1 MKNWNFIIVI
11 IAIIALSWGNNI
23 NAQEV
28 KTDSTSERS
37 SYYVGFMARSYGDS
51 IVLRWAPEK
60 SSIWMLSNYYG
71 WNIAC
76 YKDENEDDTLSS
88 SPYLNAKPI
97 LPYTLEEFQQRFDST
112 NLMAGVA
119 AQALYGQNPN
129 GAVEP
134 RSGQGFENYIFRKN
148 QEQEQRQFFAYLAS
162 ETSPD
167 IANALGLRFVD
178 KNVKKGELYEYSISS
193 LIPEKYATVP
203 DVTIIVECKPFVR
216 TEEELV
222 APIQIEQ
229 IDAYRAVVYWK
240 KNKLSGYYIERSS
253 DKGKSWSKMN
263 EVPIYG
269 MDPNEGTAAVYGEHV
284 EELMKDHV
292 VFVDSLGLDTT
303 YQYRI
308 KGFDAFADYA
318 PARTSEPFQMEDLI
332 PPFPPH
338 LRNIYP
344 EKNQICHL
352 IWDKEIMEK
361 DVKCFVVTFADNW
374 EGPWENV
381 SGPLSPKTRTYTDND
396 AGQRGRG
403 YYRVFVSDESGNVA
417 YSEMVINNIEDV
429 TPPAQPYGLRAL
441 VDTTGLM
448 YMEWNPNHEKDLRG
462 YKVYF
467 ANQLDHDFVEA
478 SKGFLYSSYFIDTV
492 DITMLTPHI
501 YYYVVA
507 CDNSYNYSKHSDTIE
522 VKFPDLNPPAIV
534 LLEDFRVDNGAVTA
548 RWRRSVSDDVANYF
562 IYRKPLNHK
571 NWECIYIA
579 SPNDV
584 GEDGLITFLDYPA
597 PSSTPYNY
605 CIEALDYSKKS
616 SGKNGEFT
624 VQVKGPSTINVKINL
639 KASCDK
645 KTKRTELTWDYK
657 YTSDREHY
665 GVIYRS
671 INDGEY
677 RDIASFKRGETT
689 FTDYNVKEG
698 DKVSYFIQLV
708 LGKGKKSTPS
718 NVANVSIK

>member
-1 MKNWNFIIVI
+1 MKNRKLIISI
-11 IAIIALSWGNNI
+11 IATIVLSWCNFA
-23 NAQEV
+23 NAQDKNKENAIP
-28 KTDSTSERS
+28 ERS
-37 SYYVGFMARSYGDS
+37 NYYTLIMARSYGDS

-60 SSIWMLSNYYG
+60 SSIWILSNYYG

-76 YKDENEDDTLSS
+76 PKEDSKDTSI
-88 SPYLNAKPI
+88 YLNAKPI
-97 LPYTLEEFQQRFDST
+97 RPYSLEEFQQRFDST

-129 GAVEP
+129 GVVEP
-134 RSGQGFENYIFRKN
+134 RGGQGFENYVFRKN

-162 ETSPD
+162 ETSPE
-167 IANALGLRFVD
+167 IANALGMRFVD
-178 KNVKKGELYEYSISS
+178 KNVKKGELYEYTISS
-193 LIPEKYATVP
+193 LVPEKYAMLPSVSI
-203 DVTIIVECKPFVR
+203 VVECKPFVR

-222 APIQIEQ
+222 APIEIKQ
-229 IDAYRAVVYWK
+229 IDPYRAVVYWK

-253 DKGKSWSKMN
+253 NKGKSWKAMN
-263 EVPIYG
+263 DAPIYG
-269 MDPNEGTAAVYGEHV
+269 MDPNPGTASVYGEEV
-284 EELMKDHV
+284 EELMKEYV

-308 KGFDAFADYA
+308 KGFDAFSDYA
-318 PARTSEPFQMEDLI
+318 PARTSDPFEMEDLI

-338 LRNIYP
+338 LHSIFP
-344 EKNQICHL
+344 EKNQICRL
-352 IWDKEIMEK
+352 VWDKPVMEK

-381 SGPLSPKTRTYTDND
+381 SGPLSPKTFTYTDNE

-403 YYRVFVSDESGNVA
+403 YYRVFVADESGNVA

-441 VDTTGLM
+441 VDTTGIM
-448 YMEWNPNHEKDLRG
+448 YMEWNPNQEKDLRG

-478 SKGFLYSSYFIDTV
+478 SKGFLYSNYFLDTV

-534 LLEDFRVDNGAVTA
+534 LLEDFRVDDGAVTA
-548 RWRRSVSDDVANYF
+548 RWRRSVSDDVANYYIF
-562 IYRKPLNHK
+562 RKPDGYKH
-571 NWECIYIA
+571 WECIYIA
-579 SPNDV
+579 TPDDV
-584 GEDGLITFLDYPA
+584 DEDGLLTLRDYPT
-597 PSSTPYNY
+597 PSSKPYNY
-605 CIEALDYSKKS
+605 CIEALDFSQKS

-624 VQVKGPSTINVKINL
+624 VHVKGPSTIDVKIDLKSAYDKKSKNVK
-639 KASCDK
+639 
-645 KTKRTELTWDYK
+645 LTWNYQ
-657 YTSDREHY
+657 YTSDRDHY

-671 INDGEY
+671 INNGEY
-677 RDIASFKRGETT
+677 RDIATFKRGETSYY
-689 FTDYNVKEG
+689 DRQVKEG
-698 DKVSYFIQLV
+698 DKVSYYVQLV

>member
-1 MKNWNFIIVI
+1 MKNWKLIIGIMATITLMWCHSVH
-11 IAIIALSWGNNI
+11 
-23 NAQEV
+23 AQETQ
-28 KTDSTSERS
+28 TDSTENSVFYTRLL
-37 SYYVGFMARSYGDS
+37 ARSYGDS

-76 YKDENEDDTLSS
+76 YKNENEDDTLS

-97 LPYTLEEFQQRFDST
+97 RPYTLEEFQQHFDST

-129 GAVEP
+129 GVVEP
-134 RSGQGFENYIFRKN
+134 RNGQGFENYIFRKN

-203 DVTIIVECKPFVR
+203 DVTIIVECKPFER

-222 APIQIEQ
+222 APIEIMQ
-229 IDAYRAVVYWK
+229 IDPYRAVVYWK

-253 DKGKSWSKMN
+253 NKGKSWKKMN
-263 EVPIYG
+263 EAPIYG
-269 MDPNEGTAAVYGEHV
+269 MDPNPGTASVYGEEV
-284 EELMKDHV
+284 EKLMNEYV

-308 KGFDAFADYA
+308 KGFDAFSDYA
-318 PARTSEPFQMEDLI
+318 PARTSDPFEMEDLI
-332 PPFPPH
+332 PPFPPSLH
-338 LRNIYP
+338 SIFP
-344 EKNQICHL
+344 EKNQICRL
-352 IWDKEIMEK
+352 VWDKPIMEK

-374 EGPWENV
+374 DGPWENV
-381 SGPLSPKTRTYTDND
+381 SGPLSPKTFTYTDNE

-429 TPPAQPYGLRAL
+429 TPPAQPYGLRAM
-441 VDTTGLM
+441 VDTTGIM
-448 YMEWNPNHEKDLRG
+448 YMEWNPNREKDLRG

-467 ANQLDHDFVEA
+467 ANQLDHDFIEA
-478 SKGFLYSSYFIDTV
+478 SKGFLYASYFLDTV

-507 CDNSYNYSKHSDTIE
+507 CDNSYNYSKHSDTLE

-562 IYRKPLNHK
+562 IFRKPEGHK
-571 NWECIYIA
+571 HWECIYIA
-579 SPNDV
+579 TPDDV
-584 GEDGLITFLDYPA
+584 EDGLLTFRDYPT

-605 CIEALDYSKKS
+605 CIEALDYSQKS

-624 VQVKGPSTINVKINL
+624 VQVKGPSTIDVKINL
-639 KASCDK
+639 KAACDK
-645 KTKRTELTWDYK
+645 KTKRATLTWDYQ

-671 INDGEY
+671 IDGGEY
-677 RDIASFKRGETT
+677 RDIATFKRGETT
-689 FTDYNVKEG
+689 FTDYKVKEG
-698 DKVSYFIQLV
+698 EKVSYYIQLV

>member
-1 MKNWNFIIVI
+1 MKNWKLIISI
-11 IAIIALSWGNNI
+11 IATIIFSWCNI
-23 NAQEV
+23 ASAQEE
-28 KTDSTSERS
+28 KNESASNERS
-37 SYYVGFMARSYGDS
+37 VFYAQILARSYGDS

-60 SSIWMLSNYYG
+60 SSIWVLSNYYG

-76 YKDENEDDTLSS
+76 PKEDSKDTM
-88 SPYLNAKPI
+88 PYLNAAPI
-97 LPYTLEEFQQRFDST
+97 RPYTLEQFQQRFDST

-129 GAVEP
+129 AVAEP
-134 RSGQGFENYIFRKN
+134 KGRDGFENYIFRKN

-162 ETSPD
+162 ETSPE
-167 IANALGLRFVD
+167 IATALGLRFVD
-178 KNVKKGELYEYSISS
+178 KNVKKGETYEYTISS

-203 DVTIIVECKPFVR
+203 DVTILVECKPFVR

-222 APIQIEQ
+222 APIEIKQ

-240 KNKLSGYYIERSS
+240 KNKLSGYFIERSS
-253 DKGKSWSKMN
+253 NKGKNWEKMN
-263 EVPIYG
+263 EAPIYG
-269 MDPNEGTAAVYGEHV
+269 MDPNEGTASVYGQEV
-284 EELMKDHV
+284 EDLMKDYV
-292 VFVDSLGLDTT
+292 VFVDSLGLDTV

-308 KGFDAFADYA
+308 KGYDAFSDYA

-338 LRNIYP
+338 LHNIFP

-352 IWDKEIMEK
+352 AWDKEIMEK

-381 SGPLSPKTRTYTDND
+381 SGPLSPKTRTYTDNE

-403 YYRVFVSDESGNVA
+403 YYRVFVSDESGNVS

-441 VDTTGLM
+441 VDTTGIM
-448 YMEWNPNHEKDLRG
+448 YMEWNPNREKDLRG

-534 LLEDFRVDNGAVTA
+534 LLEDYRVDNGAVTV

-562 IYRKPLNHK
+562 IYRKPMPNKH
-571 NWECIYIA
+571 WECIYIA
-579 SPNDV
+579 TPDDV
-584 GEDGLITFLDYPA
+584 GEDGLLTFRDYPA

-605 CIEALDYSKKS
+605 CIEALDFSQKS

-624 VQVKGPSTINVKINL
+624 VQVKGPSTIDVKINL

-645 KTKRTELTWDYK
+645 KTKRAVLTWDYEYK
-657 YTSDREHY
+657 SDRDHY

-677 RDIASFKRGETT
+677 RDIATFKRGEKTY
-689 FTDYNVKEG
+689 TDYKVKEG
-698 DKVSYFIQLV
+698 DKVSYYIQLV

-718 NVANVSIK
+718 NTANVSIK

>member
-1 MKNWNFIIVI
+1 MKNRKLIIGI
-11 IAIIALSWGNNI
+11 ITTIVLSWCNQA
-23 NAQEV
+23 NAQEA
-28 KTDSTSERS
+28 KIDSTSGRTVF
-37 SYYVGFMARSYGDS
+37 YTRLMARSYGDS

-60 SSIWMLSNYYG
+60 SSIWVLSNYYG
-71 WNIAC
+71 WNISC
-76 YKDENEDDTLSS
+76 YKDNLNDTL
-88 SPYLNAKPI
+88 PYLNAAPI
-97 LPYTLEEFQQRFDST
+97 RPYSLEQFQQHFDST

-129 GAVEP
+129 GAIEP
-134 RSGQGFENYIFRKN
+134 KNGQGFENYIFRKN

-162 ETSPD
+162 ETSSE

-178 KNVKKGELYEYSISS
+178 KNVKKGELYEYTISS
-193 LIPEKYATVP
+193 LIPEKYANIP
-203 DVTIIVECKPFVR
+203 DVTLIVECKPFVR

-229 IDAYRAVVYWK
+229 IDAYRAAVYWK
-240 KNKLSGYYIERSS
+240 KNKLSGYFIERSS
-253 DKGKSWSKMN
+253 NNGKTWKKMN
-263 EVPIYG
+263 EAPLYG
-269 MDPNEGTAAVYGEHV
+269 MEPNEGTADVYGEHV
-284 EELMKDHV
+284 EELMKEYV
-292 VFVDSLGLDTT
+292 VFVDSLGLDTA

-308 KGFDAFADYA
+308 KGFDAFSDYA
-318 PARTSEPFQMEDLI
+318 PARTSESFEMEDLI

-361 DVKCFVVTFADNW
+361 DVKGFVVTFADNW

-381 SGPLSPKTRTYTDND
+381 SGLLSPKTFTYTDKE

-403 YYRVFVSDESGNVA
+403 YYRVFVSDNSGNVA

-429 TPPAQPYGLRAL
+429 TPPAQPYGLRAM

-448 YMEWNPNHEKDLRG
+448 YMEWNPNQEKDLRG

-467 ANQLDHDFVEA
+467 ANQLDHDFIEA
-478 SKGFLYSSYFIDTV
+478 SNGFLYSSYFLDTV

-522 VKFPDLNPPAIV
+522 VKFPDMNPPAIV

-548 RWRRSVSDDVANYF
+548 RWRRSVSDDVLNYF
-562 IYRKPLNHK
+562 IFRKPDGHK

-579 SPNDV
+579 TPDDV
-584 GEDGLITFLDYPA
+584 GEDGLITFRDYPT
-597 PSSTPYNY
+597 PSSKPYNY
-605 CIEALDYSKKS
+605 CIEALDYSQKS

-624 VQVKGPSTINVKINL
+624 VQVKGPSTIDVKINL

-645 KTKRTELTWDYK
+645 KTKRATLTWNYQ
-657 YTSDREHY
+657 YTSDIDHY

-671 INDGEY
+671 VNGGSY
-677 RDIASFKRGETT
+677 RDIASFKRGETSY
-689 FTDYNVKEG
+689 TDYRVKEG
-698 DKVSYFIQLV
+698 DKVSYYIQLV
-708 LGKGKKSTPS
+708 LGNGKKSTPS
-718 NVANVSIK
+718 NKANISIK